1 MSSETVSVRGVDGKR
16 EGWYDAVLLLQ
27 PSREAVMSQH
37 AAGAP
42 LGASKNSVI
51 ISCLKLTRFGVP
63 ASAAAAA
70 AAALT
75 SVPVQLLL
83 LLWCADSKDMKKLKL
98 KRTHVGWVHTAAS
111 SSGKLNSAQPRKLC
125 DMSLGARCR
134 SVSTSLTL
142 TLCMPL
148 FLFICDISVCPWPS
162 TSLHTSRSNSRA
174 LRHSRSDP
182 LGKGQGRGWQAS
194 VRGAAS
200 CGCSHSV
207 ECKQCEHRACH
218 AATQSADGTWR
229 HCGAHCRACCLCCP
243 LQAPPRLYGTQGVC
257 PAGV

>member
-42 LGASKNSVI
+42 LGARKNSVI
-51 ISCLKLTRFGVP
+51 ISCLKLTRFGVS
-63 ASAAAAA
+63 AS

-75 SVPVQLLL
+75 SVPVPLLL

-125 DMSLGARCR
+125 DMFLGARCR
-134 SVSTSLTL
+134 SVSMSLTL

-148 FLFICDISVCPWPS
+148 FLFICAISVCP
-162 TSLHTSRSNSRA
+162 
-174 LRHSRSDP
+174 
-182 LGKGQGRGWQAS
+182 
-194 VRGAAS
+194 
-200 CGCSHSV
+200 
-207 ECKQCEHRACH
+207 
-218 AATQSADGTWR
+218 
-229 HCGAHCRACCLCCP
+229 
-243 LQAPPRLYGTQGVC
+243 
-257 PAGV
+257 